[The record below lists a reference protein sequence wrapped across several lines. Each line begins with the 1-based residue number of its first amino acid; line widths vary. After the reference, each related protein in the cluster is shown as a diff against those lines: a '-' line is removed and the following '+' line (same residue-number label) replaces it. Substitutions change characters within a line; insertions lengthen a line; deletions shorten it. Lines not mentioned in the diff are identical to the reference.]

1 MCIEVIHEIFPGAE
15 VEWERTDRVRT
26 PMMTVEEVLS
36 GDEILTFIQK
46 DMSDQYYGPGVD
58 ELRNKLRELKESKK

>member
-26 PMMTVEEVLS
+26 PMMTVVENLSGEKVLS
-36 GDEILTFIQK
+36 FIQK

-58 ELRNKLRELKESKK
+58 ELRKKLRELKDSNK

>member
-1 MCIEVIHEIFPGAE
+1 
-15 VEWERTDRVRT
+15 
-26 PMMTVEEVLS
+26 VEEVLS